1 MQPEI
6 LFRDGRLSDAIAAQ
20 LEIVKS
26 APTHTGH
33 RIFLAELAAFQGD
46 WDRADRQLE
55 AAINQ
60 DSKSGMLPLVMRQ
73 LLRAEILREQVFRD
87 GRAPELVVPLP
98 EDGQLQLRICMHCRN
113 SEWEECNAL
122 LAQAEEV
129 RPKLA
134 GTCDDTAIDTLID
147 LDDRL
152 RGIAEI
158 LTGTG
163 KYFWVPWSS
172 IRSLAF
178 TPPERPM
185 DLIWRKAAISVDGGP
200 EGEVYLP
207 VRYPAVSGW
216 AEEEQLGRVTNWH
229 EHPGGF
235 ITGSGQRTVLVGE
248 ESRGILDLRELALN
262 LREGQ

>member
-1 MQPEI
+1 MQPET
-6 LFRDGRLSDAIAAQ
+6 LFRDGRLSEAIAAQ
-20 LEIVKS
+20 LEIVKG
-26 APTHTGH
+26 APSHTGH

-73 LLRAEILREQVFRD
+73 LLRAEILREQVFRE
-87 GRAPELVVPLP
+87 GRPPELVVPLP
-98 EDGQLQLRICMHCRN
+98 EDGQLQLRIVMHCRN
-113 SEWEECNAL
+113 GEWEECNAL

-129 RPKLA
+129 RPKVT
-134 GTCDDTAIDTLID
+134 GTCDGKAIEAWFD

-152 RGIAEI
+152 RGVAEV

-172 IRSLAF
+172 VRSLEFA
-178 TPPERPM
+178 PPERPM
-185 DLIWRKAAISVDGGP
+185 DLIWRKATISVEGGP
-200 EGEVYLP
+200 EGEVYIP
-207 VRYPAVSGW
+207 VRYPEVKQW
-216 AEEEQLGRVTNWH
+216 DEEEQLGRQTDWQ

-235 ITGSGQRTVLVGE
+235 VTGQGQRTLLVGE
-248 ESRGILDLRELALN
+248 ESRGILEVRELAMS
-262 LREGQ
+262 LREER

>member
-6 LFRDGRLSDAIAAQ
+6 LFRDGRLAEAVASQ
-20 LEIVKS
+20 LEVVKA
-26 APTHTGH
+26 APTNTAQ

-60 DSKSGMLPLVMRQ
+60 DSKSGIQPLLMRQ

-87 GRAPELVVPLP
+87 GRPPELVVPLP
-98 EDGQLQLRICMHCRN
+98 QDGQLQLRICMHCRN

-122 LAQAEEV
+122 LAQAEEG
-129 RPKLA
+129 RPKLT
-134 GTCDDTAIDTLID
+134 GTCDGKPIDTLID

-163 KYFWVPWSS
+163 KYFWVSWSC
-172 IRSLAF
+172 IRSLVF
-178 TPPERPM
+178 SKPERPM
-185 DLIWRKAAISVDGGP
+185 DLIWRKAEISVEGGP
-200 EGEVYLP
+200 EGEVYFP
-207 VRYPAVSGW
+207 ARYPGVSGW
-216 AEEEQLGRVTNWH
+216 DEEEQLGRKTEWH

-235 ITGSGQRTVLVGE
+235 ITGSGQRTLLVGDE
-248 ESRGILDLRELALN
+248 PRGLLELGEIVLKTSD
-262 LREGQ
+262 